1 MNKILL
7 VLFISLLTS
16 CSKKLEVTS
25 PNEEAFK
32 KIEVSERASDI
43 QVPKAVWNEIELQG
57 LEGENY
63 VRVKKKQDVRSDD
76 SDWSLDNTGSL
87 VFTNLVV
94 QIWEKTKNVLIE
106 PYMEFHFPLGG
117 GEIDL
122 SQYVT
127 GKKGTFFVKIFF
139 DETPEDIKTVTAHFI
154 SNTKKRVVSGDSLS
168 DGCQSVANITSF
180 YKSDISN
187 KGIAL
192 NTTDDRFLGMIG
204 GSLIISHKKNKQ
216 IYISQITFKDK
227 EKKKLFCDPKVL
239 QNQKES

>member
-1 MNKILL
+1 MSRIFF
-7 VLFISLLTS
+7 LFIFSMSLS
-16 CSKKLEVTS
+16 CSKRIDVKA
-25 PNEEAFK
+25 PDAEAFK

-43 QVPKAVWNEIELQG
+43 LVPKAVWNEIELQG

-63 VRVKKKQDVRSDD
+63 VRVKKKQEVKSDD

-87 VFTNLVV
+87 VFTDLVV
-94 QIWEKTKNVLIE
+94 QIWEKSKNILIE
-106 PYMEFHFPLGG
+106 PNMEFHFPLGG

-127 GKKGTFFVKIFF
+127 RKKGTFFVKIFF
-139 DETPEDIKTVTAHFI
+139 AENPEDIKTVTAHFI

-180 YKSDISN
+180 FNSDVSS
-187 KGIAL
+187 KGFAL

-204 GSLIISHKKNKQ
+204 GSLVISHKKNKQ

-227 EKKKLFCDPKVL
+227 EKKRLFCEPKAL
-239 QNQKES
+239 QNQKDS